1 MILTTEESVAYRFVR
16 VIKTKEEKTMKKRI
30 LAAVIAAVFAV
41 LNVASALPVFALA
54 ESTTRYPT
62 PEGYND
68 HDYQKLVA
76 FLEQTDEEG
85 VKNGEKLSE
94 DYDPNDPET
103 WGSYYTQD
111 QRINRFQWIESDG
124 ERRIQAIYIVRKEL
138 LETLDV
144 RDCTIFQY
152 LWCNEHYLTFLDV
165 SDCNELTSLCCSS
178 SKLTTL
184 YVSSKTALYYL
195 DYEPHLT

>member
-41 LNVASALPVFALA
+41 LNVASALPVFALD

-76 FLEQTDEEG
+76 FLEQTDANG
-85 VKNGEKLSE
+85 VKIGEKLSNS
-94 DYDPNDPET
+94 YDPNDPAT
-103 WGSYYTQD
+103 W
-111 QRINRFQWIESDG
+111 NFEWVESDG
-124 ERRIQAIYIVRKEL
+124 ELRIQRIHVYRCGL
-138 LETLDV
+138 RGTLDV
-144 RDCTIFQY
+144 SGCTALDSLNCY
-152 LWCNEHYLTFLDV
+152 NNNLTELDV
-165 SDCNELTSLCCSS
+165 SGC
-178 SKLTTL
+178 
-184 YVSSKTALYYL
+184 TALTYLKCYYNNL
-195 DYEPHLT
+195 GSTPIIVKNVVYSTTWKH